1 VDVDALA
8 RPLFSSSWYRVASLQ
23 PRIRPHARIVRH
35 EYRGQPWHVLEDRLS
50 ERFYRFS
57 PSAYL
62 LVGLMDGTRTVQQI
76 WDAVCDRLGDGAP
89 TQDEAIHLLAQLH
102 AADVLQCD
110 VTPDAVELFE
120 RSRTQ
125 RRQRLTRR
133 LLSLFAWRVPL
144 LDPDAFLRR
153 TLPLARPFIGW
164 GAGLVWVLVVGLA
177 SVMLAVH
184 WRDFTANVVDH
195 VFSLPSLIALW
206 TLFPV
211 IKALHELGHAFVTKA
226 YGGEVHDMGVM
237 MLTVTPVPY
246 VDASAAWGFAD
257 KWRRI
262 TVGAAG
268 MLVELFI
275 AALAVLVWV
284 NAEAGLVRTVAFAM
298 IVNVGISTVLF
309 NANPLLRFDGYYML
323 ADWLEI
329 PNLWRR
335 AWLYLGYLCERYAF
349 GRREAEPPAT
359 TPGEKGWFVVY
370 GVASLAYRVVVVTA
384 LVMFL
389 GRHAFY
395 FAVVFAAVI
404 AVGWIVLPAGKAVAY
419 LATSPRLRK
428 VRGRAVAATTAA
440 VAAVVCVVGVVPV
453 PYRSRAEGV
462 VWIPEESF
470 VRARTEGFVV
480 QVMGSPGERVRR
492 GDPLVVLRDPALLA
506 RTAGLEARRRELLA
520 RYDEQRPSDRV
531 KTQVIEEE
539 LRFVEQ
545 GLGEARRRVRDL
557 TISAGAD
564 GTLVMPVPSQLAA
577 RAPCPCS
584 QELPGRF
591 VKDGELVGYVV
602 ELATV
607 TVRAVVHQEQIDLI
621 RDDTRAVWVRL
632 AERLWDPRPARIR
645 RVVPAAS
652 ERLPDRALGTEG
664 GGKVLVDPRA
674 TGGVTATEKLFQVD
688 LELSSGSGLLNVG
701 GRAYVRFD
709 HDRRPLA
716 QQWYREIRQLFLGR
730 FSV

>member
-1 VDVDALA
+1 MDALA
-8 RPLFSSSWYRVASLQ
+8 RPLFSPSWYRVAPLR
-23 PRIRPHARIVRH
+23 PRLRPHARIVRQ
-35 EYRGQPWHVLEDRLS
+35 EYRGRPWYVLEDRVS

-57 PSAYL
+57 PSVYL

-76 WDAVCDRLGDGAP
+76 WDVVCERLGDDAP
-89 TQDEAIHLLAQLH
+89 TQDDAIHLLAQLH

-120 RSRTQ
+120 RSQKQ
-125 RRQRLTRR
+125 RRQRIARQ

-144 LDPDAFLRR
+144 FDPDAFLRR
-153 TLPLARPFIGW
+153 ALPVVRPFIGR
-164 GAGLVWVLVVGLA
+164 AAALVWLLVVGLA
-177 SVMLAVH
+177 SIVLAVH
-184 WRDFTANVVDH
+184 WRDVTANVVDH
-195 VFSLPSLIALW
+195 VFSVPSLIALW

-226 YGGEVHDMGVM
+226 YGGEVHDMGIM

-246 VDASAAWGFAD
+246 VDASAAWGFPD

-262 TVGAAG
+262 AVGAAG

-275 AALAVLVWV
+275 GAVAVLVWV
-284 NAEAGLVRTVAFAM
+284 NAEPGLVRTVAFTT

-329 PNLWRR
+329 PNLWGRTR
-335 AWLYLGYLCERYAF
+335 LYLGYLCERYAF
-349 GRREAEPPAT
+349 GQREAEPPAA
-359 TPGEKGWFVVY
+359 TPGEKGWFVAY
-370 GVASLAYRVVVVTA
+370 GVSSFAYRVVVVA
-384 LVMFL
+384 AILMFL
-389 GRHAFY
+389 GRHSFY
-395 FAVVFAAVI
+395 LAVVFAGVI

-419 LATSPRLRK
+419 LVASPRLRK
-428 VRGRAVAATTAA
+428 VRGRAIAATTAA
-440 VAAVVCVVGVVPV
+440 VAAVVVLVAVVPV

-470 VRARTEGFVV
+470 VRARTEGFVL
-480 QVMGSPGERVRR
+480 QVMGSPGSHVRR
-492 GDPLVVLRDPALLA
+492 GDALVLLRDPALLA
-506 RTAGLEARRRELLA
+506 KTAGLEARRRELLA
-520 RYDEQRPSDRV
+520 RYDEQRPTDRV
-531 KTQVIEEE
+531 KTQVIQEE
-539 LRFVEQ
+539 LHYVEQ
-545 GLGEARRRVRDL
+545 GLGQARRRVRDL

-564 GTLVMPVPSQLAA
+564 GTLVMPVPPQMT
-577 RAPCPCS
+577 APVACPCS
-584 QELPGRF
+584 PQLPGRY

-602 ELATV
+602 EFATV

-645 RVVPAAS
+645 RIVPAAS
-652 ERLPDRALGTEG
+652 ERLPDPALGTEG
-664 GGKVLVDPRA
+664 GGKVLIDPRA
-674 TGGVTATEKLFQVD
+674 TGGVTATEKLFQID
-688 LELSSGSGLLNVG
+688 LELPSGSGLLNVG
-701 GRAYVRFD
+701 GRAYIRFD
-709 HDRRPLA
+709 HGRRPLA
-716 QQWYREIRQLFLGR
+716 QQWYREVRQLFLGR